1 MVNKMGKQNK
11 LQHNNND
18 QQKSMDEIRQVLEKT
33 LDLCRQFGASD
44 ADVALVCEQGFDVD
58 VRMGSVE
65 SLSFHQKQDLS
76 VEVYHGQR
84 KGLASS
90 TDLSDDA
97 IQTVVKAACDMARLS
112 TDDPCY
118 GLADSS
124 YWQGQAHQDL
134 DLYHP
139 WNIGPKEAIEEG
151 LAIEQLARASDPRI
165 VNADGTSVSSFMFH
179 SGRMNSRG
187 FSEFLRSTRHGR
199 STSLVAKQGEDM
211 QTDYAYSTARDAK
224 HLATLSDIAN
234 LAAERVCQRLG
245 ARSLKTQSLPVVFSN
260 RVSAGLIAS
269 LVSAFSGAQLYRK
282 NSFLAH
288 SLGEQIAPDFFHVQ
302 EYPFVLGGLGSGCFD
317 SDGIPTRENIFI
329 ADGILEKFAL
339 GLYSARRLGLEPTG
353 NADGTH
359 NLSVR
364 ANAGSLSELLTAM
377 GRGLLITE
385 LMGQGVN
392 VLTGDYSRG
401 ASGFWVEGGEIQY
414 PVEGVT
420 IAGNLKEMF
429 TNIIAIASD
438 VEKNYATQCGS
449 IWIRE
454 MMVAGK

>member
-1 MVNKMGKQNK
+1 MGIENK
-11 LQHNNND
+11 LQHSNID
-18 QQKSMDEIRQVLEKT
+18 RQKSMDEIRQVLEKT
-33 LDLCRQFGASD
+33 LDLCRQYGASD
-44 ADVALVCEQGFDVD
+44 ADVALLCEQGFDVD

-112 TDDPCY
+112 TEDVCY

-124 YWQGQAHQDL
+124 YWQGHVQQDL

-151 LAIEQLARASDPRI
+151 LALEQLARAKDPRI

-199 STSLVAKQGEDM
+199 STSLVAKQGDDM
-211 QTDYAYSTARDAK
+211 QTDYAYSTARNAK
-224 HLATLSDIAN
+224 NLDDIAKIAQ
-234 LAAERVCQRLG
+234 LAADRVCQRLG

-260 RVSAGLIAS
+260 RLSAGLIAS

-282 NSFLAH
+282 NSFLME
-288 SLGEQIAPDFFHVQ
+288 SLGKKIAPDFFHLQ
-302 EYPFVLGGLGSGCFD
+302 EHPFVRGGLGSGCFD
-317 SDGIPTRENIFI
+317 SDGIPTQENIFI
-329 ADGILEKFAL
+329 ADGILEKYAL
-339 GLYSARRLGLEPTG
+339 GLYSARRLAMKPTG

-364 ANAGSLSELLTAM
+364 ANAGSLSELLAAM
-377 GRGLLITE
+377 GQGFLITE

-401 ASGFWVEGGEIQY
+401 ASGFWVEGGKIQY

-420 IAGNLKEMF
+420 IAGNLKEMLQ
-429 TNIIAIASD
+429 NIVAIGTDA
-438 VEKNYATQCGS
+438 ERNYATQCGS